1 MKIHVIAT
9 VAVVAAHVALA
20 VLWPTY
26 FRLLVDC
33 GGMFSHANDIA
44 DAPRLG
50 LIGAVIVGLG
60 WIAVANGFARWWRL
74 SAPPHER

>member
-9 VAVVAAHVALA
+9 VAVVAAHLTLA
-20 VLWPTY
+20 GVWPPS

-33 GGMFSHANDIA
+33 GAMSSPANDIA

-50 LIGAVIVGLG
+50 LVGAIIVGLG
-60 WIAVANGFARWWRL
+60 WIALANGLLRWWRL
-74 SAPPHER
+74 STPPHER